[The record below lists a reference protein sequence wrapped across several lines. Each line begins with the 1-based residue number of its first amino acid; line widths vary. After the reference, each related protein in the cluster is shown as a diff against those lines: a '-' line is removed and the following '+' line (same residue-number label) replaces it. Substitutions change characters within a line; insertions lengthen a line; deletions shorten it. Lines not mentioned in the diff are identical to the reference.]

1 MANNRPLPSLDEAD
15 SGDFWRGTQSKQFN
29 FQRCSNCQTVIWYPR
44 SHCTGCLSDKLE
56 WETSKGEGAIYS
68 YSVVR
73 QSYHPFF
80 RNLVPYAVAYVDL
93 DEGVRLLTNVIGV
106 DDPTVD
112 LSVGQRVT
120 LVWEEHEELNLP
132 LFKPLD

>member
-15 SGDFWRGTQSKQFN
+15 SGEFWRSTKTRQFK
-29 FQRCSNCQTVIWYPR
+29 FQRCTSCQTVIWYPR
-44 SHCTGCLSDKLE
+44 PHCTGCVNGKLE
-56 WETSKGEGAIYS
+56 WETSKGEGTIYS
-68 YSVVR
+68 FSVVR

-93 DEGVRLLTNVIGV
+93 DEGVRLLTNITGV
-106 DDPTVD
+106 EDPTVD